1 MNTLSASVTAVGWLL
16 ITIGI
21 IVFFVGA
28 IMIIASSVRGYKRRG
43 RFRGGGLIML
53 GPIPIIFGSDKESV
67 RLLILLSII
76 LIVVMLVFII
86 VVKLMLG
93 G

>member
-1 MNTLSASVTAVGWLL
+1 MNMLSASVTAVGWLL
-16 ITIGI
+16 IIVGI
-21 IVFFVGA
+21 IMFFVGA
-28 IMIIASSVRGYKRRG
+28 IMIIVSSVRGYRRRG

-76 LIVVMLVFII
+76 LIVVMLAFII
-86 VVKLMLG
+86 IIRFMLG

>member
-1 MNTLSASVTAVGWLL
+1 MNMLSASVTAVGWLL
-16 ITIGI
+16 IIVGI
-21 IVFFVGA
+21 IMFFVGA
-28 IMIIASSVRGYKRRG
+28 IMIIASSVRGYRRRG

-76 LIVVMLVFII
+76 LIVVMLAFII
-86 VVKLMLG
+86 IIRFMLSG
-93 G
+93 